1 MLEGLPDDLRAD
13 AEGFIGALPAS
24 VTMPAGAGK
33 THLLAAT
40 VRVLAD
46 TNARVLVLTHTHAG
60 LHAIRGRLK
69 RFGVST
75 AQCQVSTITSFA
87 ITLARPYPT
96 LGGIRVPDTPDMDD
110 ATLYVAAA
118 AAVAKS
124 GHIRKVLA
132 ASYTHVLVDEYQ
144 DCSEGQHAF
153 VLAIKAAVLQVG
165 VLGDPLQAIFGFRER
180 LPDWEKDVLAEFPDH
195 PIDPQPRRW
204 DDHNQALGAWLH
216 GTVRTAMHPRSLKFA
231 GVTFPDG
238 VTFRNT
244 AGDYPAILS
253 EARRDRPRN
262 ESVLIITARAPSA
275 RTLAGRL
282 GGSFKMMEEVAGNF
296 MVRALE
302 ALVAAEPDAYALW
315 LFDLMKDCA
324 CGHAGLDKN
333 TVRKRYAE
341 HRTSAGLTR
350 AGFEPALAAFDLLVA
365 EPTLTNLVVGMDQL
379 VTSRGVALHS
389 FEAWLDIQTAIRGA
403 VAMGD
408 DKSVL
413 LDELAKAR
421 DSVRHTGNRNRNRVI
436 SRTLL
441 VKGLEFDH
449 VIIAD
454 IADHTEVHDLYVALT
469 RARKTVT
476 ILGTRD
482 EIELKPSPNGPTR

>member
-1 MLEGLPDDLRAD
+1 MRAD
-13 AEGFIGALPAS
+13 AEGFIAALPAS

-40 VRVLAD
+40 ARVLAD
-46 TNARVLVLTHTHAG
+46 AGAKVLVLTHTHAG

-96 LGGIRVPDTPDMDD
+96 LGGVRVPATPDMDD

-118 AAVAKS
+118 TAVATS
-124 GHIRKVLA
+124 EHIRKVLA

-153 VLAIKAAVLQVG
+153 VLAIKAAISQVG
-165 VLGDPLQAIFGFRER
+165 VLGDPFQAIFGFKEQ
-180 LPDWEKDVLAEFPDH
+180 LPDWEREVLTEFPDH

-216 GTVRTAMHPRSLKFA
+216 GTVRKAMHPRSLKFA
-231 GVTFPDG
+231 GVKFPDG

-244 AGDYPAILS
+244 VGDYPAIFS
-253 EARRDRPRN
+253 EARRDRPKS
-262 ESVLIITARAPSA
+262 ESVLIITARASSA

-296 MVRALE
+296 MVKALE

-315 LFDLMKDCA
+315 LFDLMKACA

-333 TVRKRYAE
+333 TVRKRYVE
-341 HRTSAGLTR
+341 NRSSAGLTR
-350 AGFEPALAAFDLLVA
+350 VGFEPALAAFDRLVA
-365 EPTLTNLVVGMDQL
+365 EPTLANLVLGMDQL
-379 VTSRGVALHS
+379 LTSRGMALHS
-389 FEAWLDIQTAIRGA
+389 SEAWLDIQAAIRGA
-403 VAMGD
+403 VAAGD

-421 DSVRHTGNRNRNRVI
+421 ENVRHTGRRNRNRVI

-449 VIIAD
+449 VVIAD

-469 RARKTVT
+469 RARKTIT
-476 ILGTRD
+476 ILGTKD
-482 EIELKPSPNGPTR
+482 EIELKPSPNGPKK